1 MDNLPTKT
9 QPSTPT
15 EVDTIPTWRDLGER
29 FRDVMKDIGAEISQ
43 TWKKE
48 GKDFEKDLQA
58 RLLPALNR
66 AKLEIEKLIR
76 KLEERN
82 KKP

>member
-1 MDNLPTKT
+1 MDNLPTKP
-9 QPSTPT
+9 QSSTPT
-15 EVDTIPTWRDLGER
+15 EVDTIPTWRALGER

-82 KKP
+82 KQP